1 MLLTGTVFQSVV
13 LILSMAIKE
22 TTCGEETRR
31 AILDVARKRFL
42 HYGFKKTTIDEIA
55 ADAGIGKGTVYLYF
69 DNKEAILFTLAREVK
84 RNVTAQMEAIS
95 QSLASPQEKLRRML
109 LASVLSVHDVAQV
122 TVHGS
127 ELVNELLSPRLMECG
142 QPERAAQ
149 LALLTQCLA
158 EGVEQGA
165 FELPCPP
172 CEAATQL
179 FLAMVPFFPPYLNP
193 CHATPSCRK
202 GLEAQAGAMLDFLLH
217 GIRCRG

>member
-1 MLLTGTVFQSVV
+1 MM
-13 LILSMAIKE
+13 SMGNKE
-22 TTCGEETRR
+22 MCGASEETRR
-31 AILDVARKRFL
+31 AILDAARKRFL

-55 ADAGIGKGTVYLYF
+55 ADAAIGKGTVYLYF
-69 DNKEAILFTLAREVK
+69 ETKEAILFTLAREVK
-84 RNVTAQMEAIS
+84 RNVTDQMRAIAG
-95 QSLASPQEKLRRML
+95 SLASPEEKLRRMF
-109 LASVLSVHDVAQV
+109 LASILSVHDVAQV

-149 LALLTQCLA
+149 LQILTETLSEGLA
-158 EGVEQGA
+158 QGV

-172 CEAATQL
+172 CEAASHL
-179 FLAMVPFFPPYLNP
+179 FVAMVPFFPPYLNP

-217 GIRCRG
+217 GICRRS

>member
-1 MLLTGTVFQSVV
+1 MERV
-13 LILSMAIKE
+13 K
-22 TTCGEETRR
+22 RR
-31 AILDVARKRFL
+31 AGRSWMRLVSAFSTTALR
-42 HYGFKKTTIDEIA
+42 KTTIDEIA
-55 ADAGIGKGTVYLYF
+55 ADASIGKGTVYLYF
-69 DNKEAILFTLAREVK
+69 ETKEAILFTLAREVK
-84 RNVTAQMEAIS
+84 RNVTDQMRAIAGC
-95 QSLASPQEKLRRML
+95 LASPEEKLRRML

-149 LALLTQCLA
+149 LEILTATLE
-158 EGVEQGA
+158 EGVQKGT

-172 CEAATQL
+172 CQAAVQL

-193 CHATPSCRK
+193 CHATSSCRK

-217 GIRCRG
+217 GIRHRS